1 MTRVSTSI
9 LFTVF
14 GISIMAIACSIE
26 KDAKRDEAPKSG
38 DLAPET
44 TCKEGEVGRYIA
56 KPNPGTLN
64 TCSGNYIC
72 TDGVWVNEKIPECPP
87 LAKL

>member
-1 MTRVSTSI
+1 MTRLSKPL
-9 LFTVF
+9 LFAVF
-14 GISIMAIACSIE
+14 GISMVAIACGIE
-26 KDAKRDEAPKSG
+26 KNAKRDEAPKSG
-38 DLAPET
+38 DLAEET
-44 TCKEGEVGRYIA
+44 TCEEGETGKYIA